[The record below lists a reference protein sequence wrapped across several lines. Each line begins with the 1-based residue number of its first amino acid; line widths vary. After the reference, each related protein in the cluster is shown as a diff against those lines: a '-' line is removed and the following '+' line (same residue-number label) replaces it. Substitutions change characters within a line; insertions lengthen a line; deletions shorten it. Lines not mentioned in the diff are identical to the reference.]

1 MQIRKLLRRYRGG
14 IDFNHIYHEHYFL
27 GENFKLSLR
36 LPECNPPKPIQDK
49 IINYP
54 FEEEGW
60 FERHFS
66 FIAHLKYIPIHEA
79 YWFYMPLIPT
89 PFRGELG
96 DLLFNISIAKLPSP
110 AKNEEE
116 LARVLLDEYND
127 YYNSPT
133 IGDYALGHNTKIL
146 RDIEAH
152 SARRAYPFTEE
163 EKQELLDI
171 RMLKGGYPNITK
183 FDHCTINN
191 IAWIRFFEIRT
202 RLENKKY
209 FYATLLEKGFY
220 LLCEF
225 KLSTNMSDNSKP
237 WYKDADASIIP
248 IMHGIS
254 LQHMASIDDQD
265 NLLTAPSVSED

>member
-79 YWFYMPLIPT
+79 YWYFMPVIPT
-89 PFRGELG
+89 PFRGEQG
-96 DLLFNISIAKLPSP
+96 DLRLNISLAKLASSVSS
-110 AKNEEE
+110 AEE
-116 LARVLLDEYND
+116 LGKVLLDEYNG
-127 YYNSPT
+127 YYNSPE
-133 IGDYALGHNTKIL
+133 IGDYSLGLNTKIIQEVE
-146 RDIEAH
+146 DH
-152 SARRAYPFTEE
+152 SSRRNTPFTEE
-163 EKQELLDI
+163 EKQEEIDKD
-171 RMLKGGYPNITK
+171 MANIGCPTISQ
-183 FDHCTINN
+183 FDHFVFNRVE
-191 IAWIRFFEIRT
+191 WIRFTEIRS
-202 RLENKKY
+202 RKKNKTY
-209 FYATLLEKGFY
+209 FLATLLDSGFY
-220 LLCEF
+220 LLCKF
-225 KLSTNMSDNSKP
+225 TLTTNLSHYSKP

-254 LQHMASIDDQD
+254 LQRMASIDDQD